1 MSFIGCFCRGPELSC
16 ASHSPSSNTCETE
29 ARWRTCTNRV
39 KCKSE
44 ARDHRL
50 PTAEAVWGL
59 AGSGK
64 TREITTATK
73 GFFKPIF
80 CILCIC
86 TGVEYRT
93 VELPD
98 DRETEAVRWR
108 SGPRLAAP
116 AGVPTGTATQPRGRS
131 GLFPTPGAGSGADL
145 GSDVGSEDPAGC
157 CPCGTSAFFPVGGL
171 LDPSGSRSRCCGAS
185 FPNPTGPLPDA
196 AVTS

>member
-116 AGVPTGTATQPRGRS
+116 TKQRPYVGARGQGWPPPQESPPAQPRSHADGRGCS
-131 GLFPTPGAGSGADL
+131 PPPGLGVEQTWDLTLGARTPLGAVRA
-145 GSDVGSEDPAGC
+145 
-157 CPCGTSAFFPVGGL
+157 
-171 LDPSGSRSRCCGAS
+171 
-185 FPNPTGPLPDA
+185 GPLL
-196 AVTS
+196 SSQ